1 MINALMTGLGI
12 GLAFWIVII
21 PALLTSIRRN
31 SIGQAEANKKSL
43 ELLEERNQTDK
54 ELVAAL
60 YHIVNSIDNNTQRM
74 PN

>member
-1 MINALMTGLGI
+1 MNALMTGLGI

-31 SIGQAEANKKSL
+31 SIGQTEANKKSL
-43 ELLEERNQTDK
+43 ELLEERNQTDR
-54 ELVAAL
+54 ELVAAI
-60 YHIVNSIDNNTQRM
+60 YHIVNEISSLRK